1 QLINWVQTFANIP
14 PGECG
19 ILVGSTGLLEIAA
32 FNASAQTIT
41 NLSVGDPVALLF

>member
-1 QLINWVQTFANIP
+1 VDTYSDIT

-32 FNASAQTIT
+32 YKKSAQEFTQ
-41 NLSVGDPVALLF
+41 LSLGDPVTLLF